1 MDSRR
6 SNRHFIVGVL
16 ILLLGFVLLLD
27 QLGFVE
33 ANRIFMFWPLILIY
47 FGLNRF
53 LRHRESVARFWG
65 GFLVLLG
72 VSFQLEELGLSH
84 IHIATIWPVFL
95 ICAGVLLIL
104 RRYENRNR
112 WPDGPIPGP
121 PPGPVA
127 SQPPEIPPEVP
138 PGAPPGPATAAPP
151 GPSGPSNY
159 APFASGPGPTQS
171 NFAGGRWDNSRRSA
185 NPWDDFHHRM
195 DEFGERVHDSFHGAG
210 NWSDSSAPLLNEV
223 NIFWGR
229 RRRII
234 SKNFVGGEIVN
245 IFGGFDVDL
254 RESDIQGTE
263 VEIEVVTIFGG
274 GEIRV
279 PGNWEVIMETV
290 GIFGGCNDHTVRPDR
305 TGPGATAP
313 NGSPLPQPK
322 RLVIKGVAIFGGLAI
337 KN

>member
-1 MDSRR
+1 VALARLNNAVAYSRH

-33 ANRIFMFWPLILIY
+33 ANKIFMFWPLILIY

-53 LRHRESVARFWG
+53 FGYRDSVARFWG
-65 GFLVLLG
+65 GFLILLG

-95 ICAGVLLIL
+95 ICAGILLIL
-104 RRYENRNR
+104 RRYESRNR
-112 WPDGPIPGP
+112 WAEGPIPGP
-121 PPGPVA
+121 PPG
-127 SQPPEIPPEVP
+127 VP
-138 PGAPPGPATAAPP
+138 PGVPPGPATEAPP
-151 GPSGPSNY
+151 GTPGTSND
-159 APFASGPGPTQS
+159 APFAFGAVPTQS
-171 NFAGGRWDNSRRSA
+171 NFAQGHWDNSRRSA
-185 NPWDDFHHRM
+185 NPWEDFHHRM

-229 RRRII
+229 RRRIVT
-234 SKNFVGGEIVN
+234 KNFVGGEIVN
-245 IFGGFDVDL
+245 IFGGFDIDL
-254 RESDIQGTE
+254 GESDIQGSE
-263 VEIEVVTIFGG
+263 VAIEVVTIFGG

-290 GIFGGCNDHTVRPDR
+290 GIFGGCNDRTVHPDK
-305 TGPGATAP
+305 TGRGATAP

-322 RLVIKGVAIFGGLAI
+322 RLVIKGVAIFGGLVI

>member
-33 ANRIFMFWPLILIY
+33 ANKIFMFWPLILIY

-104 RRYENRNR
+104 RRYESRNR
-112 WPDGPIPGP
+112 WPEGSIPGP
-121 PPGPVA
+121 PPEPVA
-127 SQPPEIPPEVP
+127 SQPPEIPPTAP
-138 PGAPPGPATAAPP
+138 PGVPPGPATAAPP

-159 APFASGPGPTQS
+159 APFAPGPAPTQS
-171 NFAGGRWDNSRRSA
+171 NFAGGRRDNSRRSA

-210 NWSDSSAPLLNEV
+210 TWSDSSAPLLNEV

-234 SKNFVGGEIVN
+234 SRNFVGGEIVN

-254 RESDIQGTE
+254 RESDIQGGE

-290 GIFGGCNDHTVRPDR
+290 GIFGGCNDHTAHPDR

-313 NGSPLPQPK
+313 NGSALPQPK